1 MSSSTDSINVLE
13 LINASHGDLLAKRA
27 ELPDDDPLQQLIAPF
42 EHRAFAREQ
51 AQTSPLSTAITMP
64 FMIPGYAMMKAL
76 GLQSGR
82 TPASIEQVKQGYI
95 GLHEGLKASLFGTR
109 K

>member
-1 MSSSTDSINVLE
+1 MQPADQINVLD
-13 LINASHGDLLAKRA
+13 LINASHGDLLAKRSA
-27 ELPDDDPLQQLIAPF
+27 LPDDDPLQQLIAPF

-51 AQTSPLSTAITMP
+51 ASQNPIATAVTMP

>member
-1 MSSSTDSINVLE
+1 MQPTDSINVLE
-13 LINASHGDLLAKRA
+13 LINASHGDLLMRRA

-51 AQTSPLSTAITMP
+51 AQTSPLSTAVTMP